1 MFILKERFFHIAQQ
15 FTFQLSVHY
24 WLQYKSFEIYFTFLK
39 IFICVKIQNIA
50 NSKEKY
56 CASDKY
62 GKVLREK
69 WSWKNSKEGLSDFQS
84 FDTNFETQC

>member
-1 MFILKERFFHIAQQ
+1 M
-15 FTFQLSVHY
+15 SVHY

-39 IFICVKIQNIA
+39 IFICVKIENTA
-50 NSKEKY
+50 NLKEKY

-69 WSWKNSKEGLSDFQS
+69 WSWKYSKEGLSDFQS
-84 FDTNFETQC
+84 FDINFETQC